1 MPRWLLAVLI
11 LVMILVYSIFCGVVA
26 TAAGHK
32 NRSRLGWFLF
42 AFIISP
48 LFAALS
54 LSLMGKK
61 EPEER

>member
-1 MPRWLLAVLI
+1 MPRWFLVVLI
-11 LVMILVYSIFCGVVA
+11 LAMILVYSIFCGVVA
-26 TAAGHK
+26 RAAGYK
-32 NRSRLGWFLF
+32 NRSRVGWFLF

-61 EPEER
+61 EPEEQ